1 MALLPAAEAA
11 QVLRGLIWPAEGLV
25 PRTLLSA
32 ALGTPPRRDL
42 GVAPSHATSSLD
54 ASLEKCVLH

>member
-1 MALLPAAEAA
+1 MALLPAVEAA

-32 ALGTPPRRDL
+32 ALVTPPRRDL
-42 GVAPSHATSSLD
+42 GVAPSHATSSL
-54 ASLEKCVLH
+54 EKCVLP

>member
-25 PRTLLSA
+25 PELYYLQLSE
-32 ALGTPPRRDL
+32 LRP
-42 GVAPSHATSSLD
+42 D
-54 ASLEKCVLH
+54 AIWVLHPVMSLLFWMLL